1 MIYMFYFFEAKL
13 WFDLRE
19 VRDDVSCYFWEMI
32 YVYETFVL
40 VHRTLEGV
48 IRSSLLLF
56 SVLLSKDQGYFCNNK
71 QLDHFCKNPLLIPPL
86 AIIRNSK
93 ERILQQTFKTQKTGS
108 DTEFAP
114 FKNTIEIYQMMH
126 GILIIGHGQCLRKLH
141 QTFVIWEE
149 GKKDKAKKYSIS
161 IWSLV
166 KWHFDLAWKLVN
178 TTFSLFRP
186 FRHFL
191 LLWTH

>member
-19 VRDDVSCYFWEMI
+19 VYTTQDDVSCYFWEMI

-93 ERILQQTFKTQKTGS
+93 ERILQQTFKTQKLVL
-108 DTEFAP
+108 
-114 FKNTIEIYQMMH
+114 
-126 GILIIGHGQCLRKLH
+126 IL
-141 QTFVIWEE
+141 
-149 GKKDKAKKYSIS
+149 
-161 IWSLV
+161 
-166 KWHFDLAWKLVN
+166 N
-178 TTFSLFRP
+178 
-186 FRHFL
+186 L
-191 LLWTH
+191 LLSKTQLRSIKWCMEFWSSGMDNALVTYTKHL

>member
-1 MIYMFYFFEAKL
+1 MAHNDPIEALEIRSILKRTLSRRFLRFDNSKWTCIQKHKGMIYMFYFFEAKL

-93 ERILQQTFKTQKTGS
+93 ERILQQTFKTQKNW
-108 DTEFAP
+108 FW
-114 FKNTIEIYQMMH
+114 Y
-126 GILIIGHGQCLRKLH
+126 
-141 QTFVIWEE
+141 W
-149 GKKDKAKKYSIS
+149 
-161 IWSLV
+161 IWSFQKHNWDLSNDA
-166 KWHFDLAWKLVN
+166 WNFDHRAW
-178 TTFSLFRP
+178 TMPS
-186 FRHFL
+186 
-191 LLWTH
+191 